1 MRFVQSPWTFQTA
14 TVGLDQLS
22 YLPEVASEREL
33 WLEMLALLTA
43 VHYSTV
49 RHVAAAHAGAKAAAD
64 KYVAKF
70 LAGETVAFLRQQIID
85 PTTPFYWQ
93 DGDLGDEAFNVDYT
107 DGI

>member
-14 TVGLDQLS
+14 TVGLDQSS

-49 RHVAAAHAGAKAAAD
+49 RHVAAGNEEARTAAGD
-64 KYVAKF
+64 YVAKF
-70 LAGETVAFLRQQIID
+70 QGGALVAFLRKRIVDSAI
-85 PTTPFYWQ
+85 PFYWQ